1 MASPSA
7 SNCFCLETVSG
18 REFGDIQLRC
28 SCFVHHD
35 CLVQYIQSQLS
46 DRESLFSSIQK
57 NNEEEMLHCAV
68 ICPYTYSGTC
78 RRSQHSNGMLSLS
91 IRTSSSLEFP
101 IDCEADAS
109 FAVNY
114 ISVQELNYLV
124 NFEEKYSEKF
134 QQQLRISDV
143 DKIRRWI
150 KECATTVHSKPKKP
164 ERSLCTADEIK
175 TEMFVDATT
184 KACPSCGTRGTHF
197 HGHHC
202 HHISPSGGCAGCGT
216 NYCYRC
222 LSTEEDNLRS
232 TGCSSQCLCGSWST
246 FCANEGIER
255 FVVAEPYPHD
265 SRCGCSF
272 CPDCSPGK
280 KCDQCSGHCVVCLGI
295 VPPGPRQLSL
305 KSEMKLSAAIV
316 EDRCSVSAE
325 LVAACGRGDLQRVKE
340 LFETDLDQILAMAP

>member
-1 MASPSA
+1 MRAFFSKRSNMASPSA

-35 CLVQYIQSQLS
+35 CLVQYIQSQLG

-57 NNEEEMLHCAV
+57 NNEEEMLHCAI

-280 KCDQCSGHCVVCLGI
+280 KCDQCSGHCVVCLGTRSSFSFCLP
-295 VPPGPRQLSL
+295 VY
-305 KSEMKLSAAIV
+305 
-316 EDRCSVSAE
+316 
-325 LVAACGRGDLQRVKE
+325 
-340 LFETDLDQILAMAP
+340 